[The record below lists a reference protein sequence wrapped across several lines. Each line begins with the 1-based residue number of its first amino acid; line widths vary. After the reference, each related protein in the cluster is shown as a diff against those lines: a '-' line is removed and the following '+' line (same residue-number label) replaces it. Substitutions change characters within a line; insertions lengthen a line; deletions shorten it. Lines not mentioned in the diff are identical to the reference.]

1 MIRRPPRSTLFP
13 YTTLFRSRGRA
24 TSEPLAERLRLLGEP
39 PFFEDRQRHGAHA
52 AFGAAGAPALVEE
65 PGVERA
71 RLGVSRDRPLE
82 QVALDPEADR
92 IGGGVALA
100 TLPPA
105 LGCLERGEQ
114 LAAHV
119 ARAGPPPL
127 PPPPPSREAA
137 AHGATPERPKA
148 DRSNECRRSAIR
160 ASSAY
165 PGRTGR

>member
-65 PGVERA
+65 PGLERA

-105 LGCLERGEQ
+105 LGCLECGEQ

-119 ARAGPPPL
+119 ARAG
-127 PPPPPSREAA
+127 RDAA

-165 PGRTGR
+165 PGRTGRW

>member
-52 AFGAAGAPALVEE
+52 AFGAAGGQTLLEQPSLEL
-65 PGVERA
+65 A

-92 IGGGVALA
+92 IGRGVALA

-105 LGCLERGEQ
+105 LRCLERGEQ

-119 ARAGPPPL
+119 ARAGPPP
-127 PPPPPSREAA
+127 PPPFREAA
-137 AHGATPERPKA
+137 AHGAPPERPKA
-148 DRSNECRRSAIR
+148 DRSGECPR
-160 ASSAY
+160 
-165 PGRTGR
+165 

>member
-1 MIRRPPRSTLFP
+1 MALLANGWSSTGTSRKAHRPSGSLV
-13 YTTLFRSRGRA
+13 A
-24 TSEPLAERLRLLGEP
+24 RLRLLGEP

-65 PGVERA
+65 PGLERA

-119 ARAGPPPL
+119 ARAG
-127 PPPPPSREAA
+127 RGAA
-137 AHGATPERPKA
+137 APRATPERPKA